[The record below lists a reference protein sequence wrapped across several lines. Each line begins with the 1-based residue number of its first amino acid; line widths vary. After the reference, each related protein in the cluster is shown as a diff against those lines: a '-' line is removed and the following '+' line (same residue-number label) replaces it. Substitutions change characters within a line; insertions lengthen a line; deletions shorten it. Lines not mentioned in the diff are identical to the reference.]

1 MTATTTTPLSSLSNG
16 VDHVDVTT
24 VDLGNADTT
33 ARVGRGMPSFSIG
46 GLLGSR
52 VLSTTPST
60 DVLEAGTF
68 RDVRDEANTA
78 EQGHGILE
86 K

>member
-1 MTATTTTPLSSLSNG
+1 MTATTTTPLSSVSNG
-16 VDHVDVTT
+16 VDHADVAT

-33 ARVGRGMPSFSIG
+33 ARVGRGMPSFSIA

-52 VLSTTPST
+52 VLSTTPSAEE
-60 DVLEAGTF
+60 LEAGTF
-68 RDVRDEANTA
+68 RDVRDEVNTT
-78 EQGHGILE
+78 LE